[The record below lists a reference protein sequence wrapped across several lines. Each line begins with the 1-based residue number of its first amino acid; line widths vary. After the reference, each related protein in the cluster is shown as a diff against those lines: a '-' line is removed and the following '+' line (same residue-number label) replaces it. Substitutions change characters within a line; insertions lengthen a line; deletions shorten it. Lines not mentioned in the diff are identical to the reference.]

1 MLGGIARPQQM
12 IDGVD
17 LLVGTGNNHNH
28 GVREHRVR
36 GGQYEFPALPQA
48 DDVGAGGLAQ
58 TAFAQGF
65 AHQGR
70 AHDRGFG
77 HHQFIEAADHAGAGL
92 GVEHAA
98 GQGFA
103 QQFVEL
109 KDMAAAGQLQDV
121 DGVFALG
128 RGHNGHLGVHVA
140 GGEHDVGIAHVA
152 VQGHQH
158 GGLGQAQ
165 VAVDLAGVV
174 FAHHRVIALIQ
185 QVQGGLAVTAE
196 QHAMRAVIFQ
206 IVHQVEGNGTGADHN
221 DVPFGI
227 RGNGA
232 GRMAL
237 FLGLQPRG
245 VKKLDKGEG

>member
-1 MLGGIARPQQM
+1 
-12 IDGVD
+12 
-17 LLVGTGNNHNH
+17 
-28 GVREHRVR
+28 
-36 GGQYEFPALPQA
+36 
-48 DDVGAGGLAQ
+48 
-58 TAFAQGF
+58 
-65 AHQGR
+65 
-70 AHDRGFG
+70 
-77 HHQFIEAADHAGAGL
+77 
-92 GVEHAA
+92 
-98 GQGFA
+98 
-103 QQFVEL
+103 
-109 KDMAAAGQLQDV
+109 MAAAGQLQDV

-245 VKKLDKGEG
+245 VKKLDKGEGQHDQEQQHAGHEHYDGENPSQIRSEGNVAEAQGGHDRQRPVHAGHPGEAAVLVLHDVVKQNAVEGDKAQQHGEKAQQKTYVAAHAVLLHKQGDLGRKKFHGDSRGEW